1 MGLRDEPLPLTQSR
15 INAAVRLAVKKRIL
29 RYVLLGSTVVGGG
42 WTARETGAMDA
53 FFSRALAARE
63 APAAES
69 ALVARLTT
77 RIGEVESGQT
87 AMSRRVLNIDRK
99 MNWLV
104 LQEVR
109 RQEREG
115 RTANPPEDIE

>member
-15 INAAVRLAVKKRIL
+15 IDAAVRLAVKKRIL

-42 WTARETGAMDA
+42 LTARETGALDA
-53 FFSRALAARE
+53 FFAHAVAARE
-63 APAAES
+63 APTES

-77 RIGEVESGQT
+77 RIGEVEAGQA
-87 AMSRRVLNIDRK
+87 AMGRRVLNIDRK